1 MRVTAGWLF
10 FRNLPF
16 WLRNKGGDTNAD
28 IHTCGRCRR
37 FDARASG
44 SAAVAQSA
52 APLSLA
58 SQMQTVA
65 GTNDAS
71 DLRGGFILPT
81 LAILAIIG
89 AIILLSDDNGPS
101 SP

>member
-1 MRVTAGWLF
+1 MRTSILAAVAAVSMLG
-10 FRNLPF
+10 
-16 WLRNKGGDTNAD
+16 
-28 IHTCGRCRR
+28 
-37 FDARASG
+37 ASG

>member
-1 MRVTAGWLF
+1 MPRPILAAIAAISMLG
-10 FRNLPF
+10 
-16 WLRNKGGDTNAD
+16 
-28 IHTCGRCRR
+28 
-37 FDARASG
+37 ASG
-44 SAAVAQSA
+44 SAAIAQSA

-58 SQMQTVA
+58 SQVQAA
-65 GTNDAS
+65 GTTDAS

-89 AIILLSDDNGPS
+89 AVILLTDNNNPS

>member
-1 MRVTAGWLF
+1 MRRSILAALAAVSLVG
-10 FRNLPF
+10 
-16 WLRNKGGDTNAD
+16 
-28 IHTCGRCRR
+28 
-37 FDARASG
+37 ASG

-58 SQMQTVA
+58 SQMGA
-65 GTNDAS
+65 GATTSDAN

-89 AIILLSDDNGPS
+89 IIVLVSKGSNNPS

>member
-1 MRVTAGWLF
+1 MRKSILAAVAALSLIG
-10 FRNLPF
+10 
-16 WLRNKGGDTNAD
+16 
-28 IHTCGRCRR
+28 
-37 FDARASG
+37 ASG

-58 SQMQTVA
+58 SLGA
-65 GTNDAS
+65 GATTSDANDI
-71 DLRGGFILPT
+71 RGGFILPT

-89 AIILLSDDNGPS
+89 IIVLVSKGSNNPS

>member
-1 MRVTAGWLF
+1 MRRPILAALAAVSLLG
-10 FRNLPF
+10 
-16 WLRNKGGDTNAD
+16 
-28 IHTCGRCRR
+28 
-37 FDARASG
+37 ASG
-44 SAAVAQSA
+44 SAAIAQSA

-58 SQMQTVA
+58 SQLQP
-65 GTNDAS
+65 GTATTGAS

-89 AIILLSDDNGPS
+89 AVILLTDSNNPS

>member
-1 MRVTAGWLF
+1 MRRPVLAALAAVSMLG
-10 FRNLPF
+10 
-16 WLRNKGGDTNAD
+16 
-28 IHTCGRCRR
+28 
-37 FDARASG
+37 ASG

-58 SQMQTVA
+58 SQVQTDT
-65 GTNDAS
+65 GTTQAS

-89 AIILLSDDNGPS
+89 AVILLTGDNGPS

>member
-1 MRVTAGWLF
+1 MRKSILAAIAAVSMLG
-10 FRNLPF
+10 
-16 WLRNKGGDTNAD
+16 
-28 IHTCGRCRR
+28 
-37 FDARASG
+37 ASG

-58 SQMQTVA
+58 SQAQTVA
-65 GTNDAS
+65 GTNDTS

-89 AIILLSDDNGPS
+89 AIILLSDSNGPS

>member
-1 MRVTAGWLF
+1 MRKPILAAIAAVSMLG
-10 FRNLPF
+10 
-16 WLRNKGGDTNAD
+16 
-28 IHTCGRCRR
+28 
-37 FDARASG
+37 ASG

-58 SQMQTVA
+58 SQMQTAA
-65 GTNDAS
+65 GTNGAS

>member
-1 MRVTAGWLF
+1 MRRPILAAIAAVSMLG
-10 FRNLPF
+10 
-16 WLRNKGGDTNAD
+16 
-28 IHTCGRCRR
+28 
-37 FDARASG
+37 ASG
-44 SAAVAQSA
+44 SAAVAQTA

-58 SQMQTVA
+58 SQVQTGA
-65 GTNDAS
+65 GTSQAS

-89 AIILLSDDNGPS
+89 AIILLTDSNGPS